1 MLENGVVVRFLRILE
16 YKKMVLKSYIFSTKI
31 RTIFKLKNKL
41 KLVLNERYILLTD
54 INVVHIIKMK
64 CDVDNKDTIDRKG
77 DNIHLVSKEED

>member
-1 MLENGVVVRFLRILE
+1 MN
-16 YKKMVLKSYIFSTKI
+16 
-31 RTIFKLKNKL
+31 
-41 KLVLNERYILLTD
+41 

>member
-1 MLENGVVVRFLRILE
+1 
-16 YKKMVLKSYIFSTKI
+16 MVLNWKI
-31 RTIFKLKNKL
+31 YLPVMN
-41 KLVLNERYILLTD
+41 